1 MNSKNTNTLIE
12 NVKYLRETQV
22 LEQVRHLLKQQ
33 ENPLVILETC
43 AKGMVEVGN
52 RYERGQYFISSL
64 IVAGE
69 IFRQVSEMVQ
79 SEVKEGLVASKTGT
93 ILLGT
98 VQGDIHDLGKNLFG
112 LLAKCHGF
120 TVYDLGVDVPA
131 ETFCQKAVELKP
143 NIIGL
148 SCLLRT
154 AYDSMKDTVAQIKVC
169 PGIPHKS
176 IIIRAAFCEIPD
188 FNEQIGAD
196 YWSTSAMSGVY
207 LCKEIMAGQSSLRKN
222 PPMLLAPDDLADSVI
237 LQDAL

>member
-1 MNSKNTNTLIE
+1 MDPKRAKALID
-12 NVKYLRETQV
+12 NVTHLREDEV
-22 LEQVRHLLKQQ
+22 LEQVRYLLRQK
-33 ENPLVILETC
+33 EDPMVILETC
-43 AKGMVEVGN
+43 AKGMVEVGK
-52 RYERGQYFISSL
+52 RYERGDYFISSL
-64 IVAGE
+64 IVGGE
-69 IFRQVSEMVQ
+69 IFRQVSEIVQ
-79 SEVKEGLVASKTGT
+79 PQVKEGMTASETGT

-120 TVYDLGVDVPA
+120 TVYDLGVDVSA

-154 AYDSMKDTVAQIKVC
+154 AYDSMKDIVEQIKVY
-169 PGIPHKS
+169 PGISHRS
-176 IIIRAAFCEIPD
+176 VIIRASLYEIPD

-207 LCKEIMAGQSSLRKN
+207 LCKEIMAGQNSLINN
-222 PPMLLAPDDLADSVI
+222 PEMGLASRTGPI
-237 LQDAL
+237 Q